1 MATTLQSIQSL
12 LKNPEPIR
20 WLFAGDSITHGAL
33 HTMGWRDYVE
43 LFGERVRWEMGRMR
57 DCVIKTACSGWRI
70 GELRDDFEWSIAQYR
85 PHVVSINVGMNDC
98 TAKTEGRAEFEKVYL
113 EVVGRI
119 REKTQ
124 AQVLLHTPIRILP
137 SETSRAPFLADYA
150 CAVREVAART
160 GTALVDHFADWEPFE
175 ANGWM
180 AYQLSDA
187 IHPNE
192 CGHRLM
198 NRSLLK
204 VLGIWD
210 EKTITGRL
218 LIPSPPDQK

>member
-1 MATTLQSIQSL
+1 METELAAIKSR
-12 LKNPEPIR
+12 LKKDQPIR

-43 LFGERVRWEMGRMR
+43 LFGERVRWEIGRMR

-70 GELRDDFEWSIAQYR
+70 TEIRDDIEWSVLQHR
-85 PHVVSINVGMNDC
+85 PEIVSINIGMNDC
-98 TAKTEGRAEFEKVYL
+98 AAGASARSEFEKTYTDVIKA
-113 EVVGRI
+113 I
-119 REKTQ
+119 REKTG
-124 AQVLLHTPIRILP
+124 AQVILHTPIRIIPTDLLRSP
-137 SETSRAPFLADYA
+137 TLADYA
-150 CAVREVAART
+150 CSVREVAGKT
-160 GTALVDHFADWEPFE
+160 GSVLVDHFNDWEEFDK
-175 ANGWM
+175 NGWM
-180 AYQLSDA
+180 AYLLSDA

-210 EKTITGRL
+210 DKSLTGRL
-218 LIPSPPDQK
+218 LIPSPPAD

>member
-1 MATTLQSIQSL
+1 MATSLQSIQQL
-12 LKNPEPIR
+12 LKSPDPIR
-20 WLFAGDSITHGAL
+20 WVFAGDSITHGAL

-70 GELRDDFEWSIAQYR
+70 TNLRDDFEWSIAQHR

-98 TAKTEGRAEFEKVYL
+98 VAGTAGRMDFEKTYL
-113 EVVGRI
+113 EVVNRI
-119 REKTQ
+119 REKTSTL
-124 AQVLLHTPIRILP
+124 VLLHTPTRILP
-137 SETSRAPFLADYA
+137 LDASRAPYLADYA
-150 CAVREVAART
+150 CAVREVAAKT
-160 GTALVDHFADWEPFE
+160 DCALVDNYADWEAFE
-175 ANGWM
+175 ANNWM
-180 AYQLSDA
+180 AYLLSDA

-198 NRSLLK
+198 NRSLLQI
-204 VLGIWD
+204 LGIWD

-218 LIPSPPDQK
+218 LIPSPAA